1 MKLFGSLLSVI
12 TQLILIH
19 IPDQMKL
26 CPLMTKFVHFR
37 ISKKRNRRFGCIFH
51 SVKLADFIKLQ
62 GIHHQDEFFLV

>member
-19 IPDQMKL
+19 IPDQVKL

-51 SVKLADFIKLQ
+51 SVKLSDFIKLQ